1 MISIEEAKDKLAD
14 YNVLLKYMSFL
25 QSNGFSDCG
34 RGQIIG
40 QIALI
45 QEYLIE
51 EYGDVQ
57 KQDNGLAKG
66 IIDEKEKQIVADI
79 TYEAGR
85 ISISQE
91 NASNV
96 NKPKDLKQ
104 FIKVEYN
111 ERNIVKNNEVPIQ
124 KGQGIIIQ
132 SSTGIPPTTTTA
144 EDNKIISSTEGE
156 NKLIK
161 QSWRDMTKRMADVE
175 DW

>member
-1 MISIEEAKDKLAD
+1 MISIEEARDKLAD
-14 YNVLLKYMSFL
+14 YNVLLKHISFL

-40 QIALI
+40 KIALL
-45 QEYLIE
+45 QEYLME
-51 EYGDVQ
+51 ECKDVQ
-57 KQDNGLAKG
+57 QQDKGVVKG
-66 IIDEKEKQIVADI
+66 IIDHHQEKQMVADI
-79 TYEAGR
+79 TYEARR

-91 NASNV
+91 NALNV

-111 ERNIVKNNEVPIQ
+111 ERNGANNNEAPIQ
-124 KGQGIIIQ
+124 KIQGTTMQ
-132 SSTGIPPTTTTA
+132 SLLSGTATTR
-144 EDNKIISSTEGE
+144 EDNKLISIEGE

-161 QSWRDMTKRMADVE
+161 QSWRNRIKSMADIE

>member
-1 MISIEEAKDKLAD
+1 MMSIEKARDKLAD
-14 YNVLLKYMSFL
+14 YNVLLKHISFL
-25 QSNGFSDCG
+25 QRNGFSDCG

-40 QIALI
+40 QIALL
-45 QEYLIE
+45 QEYLFE
-51 EYGDVQ
+51 ECGDVQ
-57 KQDNGLAKG
+57 KQDKG
-66 IIDEKEKQIVADI
+66 IVKETVNRQEKQMVADI

-91 NASNV
+91 NASNT

-111 ERNIVKNNEVPIQ
+111 ERNGVKNNEEAPIQ
-124 KGQGIIIQ
+124 KVQGTAMQ
-132 SSTGIPPTTTTA
+132 SLLTGITT
-144 EDNKIISSTEGE
+144 EDNKIIAIEEE

-161 QSWRDMTKRMADVE
+161 QSWRDRIKGMADVK